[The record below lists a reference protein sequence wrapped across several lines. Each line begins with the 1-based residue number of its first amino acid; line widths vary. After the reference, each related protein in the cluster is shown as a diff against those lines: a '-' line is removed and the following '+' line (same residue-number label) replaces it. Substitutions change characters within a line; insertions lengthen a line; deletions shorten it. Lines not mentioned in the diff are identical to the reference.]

1 MKLDQLPTEVLT
13 HIFGQL
19 AKGDDLA
26 SVSHTNKALYE
37 VCLYDS
43 LWTTPCLRI
52 LERIQG
58 SVEEDIQ
65 TQKYRAFYFDQV
77 RINQHVAHLVD
88 ELVSGSDEKCKQEA
102 VDAVWNYGIRA
113 RDALIDAKQDPTRSE
128 KADSLLQMIK
138 HKQALDRMKDISE
151 KPDHYQAVDLLS
163 TVDSYYT
170 GHELNPSKDNIFGD
184 IINEVRTS
192 DDIKFCSNPRNIQK
206 AATVLAEVLFDHT
219 RVKTSCGKTSHT
231 HCSNLLTPVL
241 EEGIQGVDTINACV
255 YSYIGA
261 MYGLR
266 ISPVMLS
273 QNGKFIDSNF
283 ARVDDPSKEEGFF
296 LINMLS
302 RIVLSGV
309 DMADML
315 EPQRSIRLVS
325 MNSPPSLPI
334 LAASTALK
342 RFKPQSYATQIE
354 QVNSLYASS
363 LLAAL
368 FTTDQ
373 DYFHQVQAS
382 TQPKSG
388 SSLTLDYDTLRNELT
403 NNSTPS
409 LYKQTLIN

>member
-1 MKLDQLPTEVLT
+1 MKLDQLPVEVLT

-19 AKGDDLA
+19 PKGEDLA
-26 SVSHTNKALYE
+26 AISHTNKALYE
-37 VCLYDS
+37 VCQYDS
-43 LWTTPCLRI
+43 LWTWPCLRI

-58 SVEEDIQ
+58 SVEDDIQ
-65 TQKYRAFYFDQV
+65 TQKYRTFYFDQV
-77 RINQHVAHLVD
+77 RINQHVFRLLDDLVFGQN
-88 ELVSGSDEKCKQEA
+88 EERKKEA
-102 VDAVWNYGIRA
+102 VDAVWAYGIRA
-113 RDALIDAKQDPTRSE
+113 RDALIDAKQDFNRRD
-128 KADSLLQMIK
+128 KADRLLQMIK
-138 HKQALDRMKDISE
+138 HKQALGRMKDISK
-151 KPDHYQAVDLLS
+151 KPDEYQAVDLLS

-192 DDIKFCSNPRNIQK
+192 DDIKFCSNPRSIQK

-219 RVKTSCGKTSHT
+219 RVKTSCGKSAHT

-241 EEGIQGVDTINACV
+241 EEGIQGVDTINVCI
-255 YSYIGA
+255 YSYIGS

-302 RIVLSGV
+302 RIVLSGD

-325 MNSPPSLPI
+325 MNSPPSIPI

-342 RFKPQSYATQIE
+342 RFKPQTYATDIE
-354 QVNSLYASS
+354 QVNSVYASS

-368 FTTDQ
+368 FTNGQ
-373 DYFHQVQAS
+373 DYFNQVQAS

-388 SSLTLDYDTLRNELT
+388 SALTLDYDTLRNELT
-403 NNSTPS
+403 NNTTPS
-409 LYKQTLIN
+409 LYKHSLIN